1 MYFCLNSFS
10 LKKVLI
16 IRFSSIGDIILTTP
30 LLRCVKQQLGMEV
43 HYLTKKSFSGLLQ
56 HNPYLD
62 ALHYIEKEIEP
73 DLIQKLKAEQ
83 FDFLVDLHGNWRSL
97 RIKKALGVRSKTFA
111 KLNLQKWLLIHL
123 GIDLMPRQ
131 HVADRYLD
139 TVAHLGVYNDDKGL
153 DYFMAP
159 ETSVD
164 IDLNKPYIA
173 WSIGGSFTP
182 KKLAVAQVADVC
194 KKMDLP
200 VYLLGGSNEVEE
212 AQEIIEVCGQSNI
225 KSFCGKLS
233 LDQTA
238 LLIKKSKVILS
249 NDTGLMHIGAAFKK
263 SIVSFW
269 GCTKP
274 ILGFTPYAAA
284 SDSIEI
290 ISNIST
296 RPCSKHGKS
305 CKHKSLGCIKFI
317 DSKNIEKAVL
327 KLLKKPNRFA
337 RSF

>member
-1 MYFCLNSFS
+1 M
-10 LKKVLI
+10 
-16 IRFSSIGDIILTTP
+16 
-30 LLRCVKQQLGMEV
+30 RCIKQQLGVEV

-56 HNPYLD
+56 HNPHVD
-62 ALHYIEKEIEP
+62 VVHYIDKEIGAE
-73 DLIQKLKAEQ
+73 LIEKLKAEQ
-83 FDFLVDLHGNWRSL
+83 FDFLVDLHGNWRSP
-97 RIKKALGVRSKTFA
+97 RIKALGVPSKTFA

-139 TVAHLGVYNDDKGL
+139 TLAQLGVSNDHKGL

-159 ETSVD
+159 ETTVD
-164 IDLNKPYIA
+164 VDLNIPFLA

-182 KKLAVAQVADVC
+182 KKLAAAQVADVC
-194 KKMDLP
+194 KKIDVP
-200 VYLLGGSNEVEE
+200 VYLLGGSQEVEE
-212 AQEIIEVCGQSNI
+212 AEVIIDACRQPNI

-238 LLIKKSKVILS
+238 LLIKKSKVLLS

-274 ILGFTPYAAA
+274 SLGFEPYAAPT
-284 SDSIEI
+284 DSEEI
-290 ISNIST
+290 QAKIS
-296 RPCSKHGKS
+296 K
-305 CKHKSLGCIKFI
+305 
-317 DSKNIEKAVL
+317 
-327 KLLKKPNRFA
+327 
-337 RSF
+337 

>member
-1 MYFCLNSFS
+1 M
-10 LKKVLI
+10 
-16 IRFSSIGDIILTTP
+16 
-30 LLRCVKQQLGMEV
+30 RCIKQQLGVKV
-43 HYLTKKSFSGLLQ
+43 HYLTKKSFSGLLL
-56 HNPYLD
+56 HNPHVD
-62 ALHYIEKEIEP
+62 AVHCIDKEIGAE
-73 DLIQKLKAEQ
+73 LIDKLKAEQ

-97 RIKKALGVRSKTFA
+97 RIKKALGVPSKTFA

-139 TVAHLGVYNDDKGL
+139 TLTHLGVSNDHKGL

-164 IDLNKPYIA
+164 VDLNKPFIA

-182 KKLAVAQVADVC
+182 KKLATAQVVDVC
-194 KKMDLP
+194 NKMDVP
-200 VYLLGGSNEVEE
+200 VYLLGGSEEVEE
-212 AQEIIEVCGQSNI
+212 AEAIIEVCGQANI

-238 LLIKKSKVILS
+238 LLIKKSKVLLS

-274 ILGFTPYAAA
+274 SLGFAPYAAA

-290 ISNIST
+290 LSNISK

-317 DSKNIEKAVL
+317 DSKDIEKAVL
-327 KLLKKPNRFA
+327 KLL
-337 RSF
+337 

>member
-30 LLRCVKQQLGMEV
+30 VLRCIKQQLGVEV

-56 HNPYLD
+56 HNPYVD
-62 ALHYIEKEIEP
+62 ALHCIDKEIGPE
-73 DLIQKLKAEQ
+73 LIEKLKAEQ

-97 RIKKALGVRSKTFA
+97 RIKKALGLPSKTFA

-131 HVADRYLD
+131 HVADRYIN
-139 TVAHLGVYNDDKGL
+139 TVAHLGVSNDHKGL

-164 IDLNKPYIA
+164 VDLNKPFIA

-182 KKLAVAQVADVC
+182 KKLDTAQVVDVC
-194 KKMDLP
+194 NKMDVP
-200 VYLLGGSNEVEE
+200 VYLLGGSQEVEE
-212 AQEIIEVCGQSNI
+212 AETIIEACGQPNI

-238 LLIKKSKVILS
+238 LLIKNSRVLLS

-274 ILGFTPYAAA
+274 SLGFAPYAAA
-284 SDSIEI
+284 SDSVEI
-290 ISNIST
+290 LSKISK

-317 DSKNIEKAVL
+317 DSKDIEKAVL
-327 KLLKKPNRFA
+327 KLL
-337 RSF
+337 

>member
-1 MYFCLNSFS
+1 VYFCLNSFS

-30 LLRCVKQQLGMEV
+30 VLRCIKQQLGVEV

-56 HNPYLD
+56 HNPYVD
-62 ALHYIEKEIEP
+62 ALHCIDKEIGPE
-73 DLIQKLKAEQ
+73 LIEKLKAEQ

-97 RIKKALGVRSKTFA
+97 RIKKALGLPSKTFA

-139 TVAHLGVYNDDKGL
+139 TLTHIGVSNDHKGL

-164 IDLNKPYIA
+164 VDLNKPFIA

-182 KKLAVAQVADVC
+182 KKLDTAQVVDVC
-194 KKMDLP
+194 NKMDVP
-200 VYLLGGSNEVEE
+200 VYLLGGSQEVEE
-212 AQEIIEVCGQSNI
+212 AETIIEACGQPNI

-238 LLIKKSKVILS
+238 LLIKNSRVLLS

-274 ILGFTPYAAA
+274 SLGFAPYAAA
-284 SDSIEI
+284 SDSVEI
-290 ISNIST
+290 LSKISK

-317 DSKNIEKAVL
+317 DSKDIEKAVL
-327 KLLKKPNRFA
+327 KLL
-337 RSF
+337 

>member
-1 MYFCLNSFS
+1 M
-10 LKKVLI
+10 KKVLI

-30 LLRCVKQQLGMEV
+30 VLRCIKQQLGVEV

-56 HNPYLD
+56 HNPHVD
-62 ALHYIEKEIEP
+62 ALHCIDKEIGVE
-73 DLIQKLKAEQ
+73 LIEKLKAEQ

-97 RIKKALGVRSKTFA
+97 RIKKALGVPSKTFA

-131 HVADRYLD
+131 HVADRYIN
-139 TVAHLGVYNDDKGL
+139 TIAHLGVSNDHKGL

-159 ETSVD
+159 ETTVD
-164 IDLNKPYIA
+164 VDLNKPFIA

-182 KKLAVAQVADVC
+182 KKLAAAQVADVC
-194 KKMDLP
+194 NKMDVP
-200 VYLLGGSNEVEE
+200 VYLLGGPKEVDE
-212 AQEIIEVCGQSNI
+212 AEAIIEACGQPNI
-225 KSFCGKLS
+225 KNFCGKLS

-238 LLIKKSKVILS
+238 LLIKNSKVLLS

-274 ILGFTPYAAA
+274 SLGFAPYAAA

-290 ISNIST
+290 LSNISK

-317 DSKNIEKAVL
+317 DSKDIEKAVL
-327 KLLKKPNRFA
+327 KLL
-337 RSF
+337 

>member
-30 LLRCVKQQLGMEV
+30 VLRCIKQQLGVEV

-56 HNPYLD
+56 HNPYVD
-62 ALHYIEKEIEP
+62 ALHCIDKEIGAE
-73 DLIQKLKAEQ
+73 LIEKLKAEQ

-97 RIKKALGVRSKTFA
+97 RIKKALGVPSKTFA

-131 HVADRYLD
+131 HVADRYINTL
-139 TVAHLGVYNDDKGL
+139 AHLGVSNDSKGL

-164 IDLNKPYIA
+164 VDLNKPFIT

-182 KKLAVAQVADVC
+182 KKLAAAQVVDVC
-194 KKMDLP
+194 NKMDVP
-200 VYLLGGSNEVEE
+200 VYLLGGSQEVEE
-212 AQEIIEVCGQSNI
+212 AETIIEACGQPNI

-238 LLIKKSKVILS
+238 LLIKNSRVLLS

-274 ILGFTPYAAA
+274 SLGFAPYAAA
-284 SDSIEI
+284 PDSVEI
-290 ISNIST
+290 ISKISK

-317 DSKNIEKAVL
+317 DSKDIEKAVL
-327 KLLKKPNRFA
+327 KLL
-337 RSF
+337 

>member
-1 MYFCLNSFS
+1 M
-10 LKKVLI
+10 
-16 IRFSSIGDIILTTP
+16 
-30 LLRCVKQQLGMEV
+30 RCIKQQLGVEV

-56 HNPYLD
+56 HNPHVD
-62 ALHYIEKEIEP
+62 VVHYIGKEIGAE
-73 DLIQKLKAEQ
+73 LIEKLKAEQ

-97 RIKKALGVRSKTFA
+97 RIKKALGVPCKTFA

-139 TVAHLGVYNDDKGL
+139 TLAQLGVSIDHKGL

-159 ETSVD
+159 ETTVD
-164 IDLNKPYIA
+164 VDLNIPFLA

-182 KKLAVAQVADVC
+182 KKLAAAQVADVC
-194 KKMDLP
+194 KKIDVP
-200 VYLLGGSNEVEE
+200 VYLLGGSQEVEE
-212 AQEIIEVCGQSNI
+212 AEAIIDACSQPNI

-238 LLIKKSKVILS
+238 LLIKKSKVLLS

-274 ILGFTPYAAA
+274 SLGFAPYAAA
-284 SDSIEI
+284 SDSVEI
-290 ISNIST
+290 LSKISK
-296 RPCSKHGKS
+296 RPCSKHGKL
-305 CKHKSLGCIKFI
+305 CKHKSNGCIKFI
-317 DSKNIEKAVL
+317 DSKDIEKAVL
-327 KLLKKPNRFA
+327 KLL
-337 RSF
+337 

>member
-30 LLRCVKQQLGMEV
+30 VLRCINQQLGVEV

-56 HNPYLD
+56 HNPHVD
-62 ALHYIEKEIEP
+62 ALHCIDKEIGAE
-73 DLIQKLKAEQ
+73 LIDKLKAEQ

-97 RIKKALGVRSKTFA
+97 RIKKALGVPSKTFA

-131 HVADRYLD
+131 HVADRYINTL
-139 TVAHLGVYNDDKGL
+139 AHLGVSNDHKGL

-164 IDLNKPYIA
+164 VDLNKPFIA

-182 KKLAVAQVADVC
+182 KKLAAAQVADVC
-194 KKMDLP
+194 NKMDVP
-200 VYLLGGSNEVEE
+200 VYLLGGPKEVDE
-212 AQEIIEVCGQSNI
+212 AEAIIEACGQPNI

-238 LLIKKSKVILS
+238 LLIKKSKVLLS

-274 ILGFTPYAAA
+274 SLGFAPYAAA
-284 SDSIEI
+284 SDSVEI
-290 ISNIST
+290 ISNISK

-317 DSKNIEKAVL
+317 DSKDIEKAVL
-327 KLLKKPNRFA
+327 KLL
-337 RSF
+337 

>member
-30 LLRCVKQQLGMEV
+30 VLRCINQQLGVEV

-56 HNPYLD
+56 HNPHVD
-62 ALHYIEKEIEP
+62 ALHCIDKEIGTDLIEK
-73 DLIQKLKAEQ
+73 LKDEK

-97 RIKKALGVRSKTFA
+97 RIKKALGVPSKTFA

-139 TVAHLGVYNDDKGL
+139 TLAHLGVSNDHKGL

-159 ETSVD
+159 ETTVD
-164 IDLNKPYIA
+164 VDLNKPFIA

-182 KKLAVAQVADVC
+182 KKLAAAQVVDVC
-194 KKMDLP
+194 NKMDVP
-200 VYLLGGSNEVEE
+200 VYLLGGPKEVDE
-212 AQEIIEVCGQSNI
+212 AEAIIEACGQPNI

-238 LLIKKSKVILS
+238 LLIKNSRVLLS

-274 ILGFTPYAAA
+274 SLGFAPYAAA

-290 ISNIST
+290 LSTISK

-305 CKHKSLGCIKFI
+305 CKHKNLGCIKFI
-317 DSKNIEKAVL
+317 DSKDIEKAVL
-327 KLLKKPNRFA
+327 KLL
-337 RSF
+337 

>member
-30 LLRCVKQQLGMEV
+30 VLRCIKQQLGLEV

-56 HNPYLD
+56 HNPHVD
-62 ALHYIEKEIEP
+62 ALNCIDKEIETE
-73 DLIQKLKAEQ
+73 LIEKLKAEQ

-97 RIKKALGVRSKTFA
+97 RIKKALGLPSKTFA

-139 TVAHLGVYNDDKGL
+139 TVAHLGVSNDHKGL

-164 IDLNKPYIA
+164 VDLNKPFIA

-182 KKLAVAQVADVC
+182 KKLAAAQVTEVC
-194 KKMDLP
+194 KKMDVP
-200 VYLLGGSNEVEE
+200 VYLLGGSQEVEE
-212 AQEIIEVCGQSNI
+212 AEAIIEACGQPNI

-238 LLIKKSKVILS
+238 LLIKNSRVLLS

-274 ILGFTPYAAA
+274 SLGFAPYAAA

-290 ISNIST
+290 LSNISK

-305 CKHKSLGCIKFI
+305 CKHKNLGCIKFI
-317 DSKNIEKAVL
+317 DSKDIEKAVL
-327 KLLKKPNRFA
+327 KLL
-337 RSF
+337 

>member
-1 MYFCLNSFS
+1 M
-10 LKKVLI
+10 KKVLI

-30 LLRCVKQQLGMEV
+30 VLRCLKQQTVLEV

-56 HNPYLD
+56 YNPYLE
-62 ALHYIEKEIEP
+62 AVHYIDKEIGAE
-73 DLIQKLKAEQ
+73 LIEKLKAEQ
-83 FDFLVDLHGNWRSL
+83 FDFIVDLHGNWRSL
-97 RIKKALGVRSKTFA
+97 RIKKALGLPSKTFT
-111 KLNLQKWLLIHL
+111 KLNLKKWLLIHL

-139 TVAHLGVYNDDKGL
+139 TVAHLGVSNDHKGL

-164 IDLNKPYIA
+164 VDLNKPFIA
-173 WSIGGSFTP
+173 WSIGGSFIH
-182 KKLAVAQVADVC
+182 KKLAATQVADVC
-194 KKMDLP
+194 NKIDLP
-200 VYLLGGSNEVEE
+200 VFLLGGPQEVDD
-212 AQEIIEVCGQSNI
+212 ADAIIEACGQQNI
-225 KSFCGKLS
+225 QSFCGKLS

-238 LLIKKSKVILS
+238 LLIKNSRVLLS

-274 ILGFTPYAAA
+274 SLGFAPYAAA
-284 SDSIEI
+284 SSSVQLLSET
-290 ISNIST
+290 SK

-305 CKHKSLGCIKFI
+305 CKHNALGCIKSI
-317 DSKNIEKAVL
+317 DANKIIRVL
-327 KLLKKPNRFA
+327 EQQINLLN
-337 RSF
+337 

>member
-1 MYFCLNSFS
+1 M
-10 LKKVLI
+10 
-16 IRFSSIGDIILTTP
+16 
-30 LLRCVKQQLGMEV
+30 LRCIKQQLGVEV
-43 HYLTKKSFSGLLQ
+43 HYLTKKSFKGLLQ
-56 HNPYLD
+56 HNPNVD
-62 ALHYIEKEIEP
+62 ALHCIDNEIEV
-73 DLIQKLKAEQ
+73 DLIEKLKADQ
-83 FDFLVDLHGNWRSL
+83 FDFIIDLHGNWRSL
-97 RIKKALGVRSKTFA
+97 RIKKALGVPSKTFA
-111 KLNLQKWLLIHL
+111 KLNLQKWLLIHF

-131 HVADRYLD
+131 HVAERYLG
-139 TVAHLGVYNDDKGL
+139 TLAHLGVSNDHKGL

-164 IDLNKPYIA
+164 IDLNKPFIA

-182 KKLAVAQVADVC
+182 KKLATAQVVDVC
-194 KKMDLP
+194 KKIDIP
-200 VYLLGGSNEVEE
+200 VYFLGGSQEVEE
-212 AQEIIEVCGQSNI
+212 AEAIIEVCGQSNI
-225 KSFCGKLS
+225 INFCGKLS

-238 LLIKKSKVILS
+238 LIIKNSRVLLS

-284 SDSIEI
+284 SNCIEI
-290 ISNIST
+290 ISNISK

-317 DSKNIEKAVL
+317 DSKDIEKAVL
-327 KLLKKPNRFA
+327 KLL
-337 RSF
+337 

>member
-30 LLRCVKQQLGMEV
+30 ALRCIKQQLGVEV

-56 HNPYLD
+56 HNPHVD
-62 ALHYIEKEIEP
+62 ALHCIDKEIGVE
-73 DLIQKLKAEQ
+73 LIEKLKAEQ

-97 RIKKALGVRSKTFA
+97 RIKKALGVPSKTFA

-139 TVAHLGVYNDDKGL
+139 TLTHLGVSNDHKGL

-159 ETSVD
+159 ETTVD
-164 IDLNKPYIA
+164 VDLNKPFIA

-182 KKLAVAQVADVC
+182 KKLAAAQVADVC
-194 KKMDLP
+194 KKMDVP
-200 VYLLGGSNEVEE
+200 VYLLGGSQEVEE
-212 AQEIIEVCGQSNI
+212 AEAIIEACGQPNI

-238 LLIKKSKVILS
+238 LLIKKSKVLLS

-274 ILGFTPYAAA
+274 SLGFAPYAAA

-290 ISNIST
+290 LSNISK

-305 CKHKSLGCIKFI
+305 CKHKNLGCIKFI
-317 DSKNIEKAVL
+317 DSKDIEKAVL
-327 KLLKKPNRFA
+327 KLL
-337 RSF
+337 

>member
-1 MYFCLNSFS
+1 M
-10 LKKVLI
+10 KKVLI
-16 IRFSSIGDIILTTP
+16 IRFSSIGDIVLTTP
-30 LLRCVKQQLGMEV
+30 VLRCLKQQLNVEL
-43 HYLTKKSFSGLLQ
+43 HYLTKKSFAGLLQ
-56 HNPYLD
+56 HNPYVD
-62 ALHYIEKEIEP
+62 FVHSIDKDIGT
-73 DLIQKLKAEQ
+73 DLIERLKAEQ

-97 RIKKALGVRSKTFA
+97 RIKKALSLPSKTFE

-139 TVAHLGVYNDDKGL
+139 TLAHLGVSNDHKGL

-164 IDLNKPYIA
+164 VDLNKPFIA

-182 KKLAVAQVADVC
+182 KKLAAAQVADVC
-194 KKMDLP
+194 NKMDVP
-200 VYLLGGSNEVEE
+200 VYLLGGSQEVEE
-212 AQEIIEVCGQSNI
+212 AETIIEACGQPNI

-238 LLIKKSKVILS
+238 LLIKNSKVLLS
-249 NDTGLMHIGAAFKK
+249 NDTGLMHIGAAFKR

-274 ILGFTPYAAA
+274 SLGFAPYAAA
-284 SDSIEI
+284 LDSVEI
-290 ISNIST
+290 LSNISK

-305 CKHKSLGCIKFI
+305 CKHKRLGCIKFI
-317 DSKNIEKAVL
+317 DSKDIEKAVL
-327 KLLKKPNRFA
+327 KLI
-337 RSF
+337 

>member
-1 MYFCLNSFS
+1 M
-10 LKKVLI
+10 KKVLI

-30 LLRCVKQQLGMEV
+30 VLRCIKQQLGLEV

-56 HNPYLD
+56 HNPHVD
-62 ALHYIEKEIEP
+62 ALHFIDKEIGAE
-73 DLIQKLKAEQ
+73 LIEKLKAEQ

-97 RIKKALGVRSKTFA
+97 RIKKTLGVPSKTFA
-111 KLNLQKWLLIHL
+111 KLNLQKCLLIHL

-139 TVAHLGVYNDDKGL
+139 TLVHIGVSNDHKGL

-164 IDLNKPYIA
+164 VDLNKPFIA

-182 KKLAVAQVADVC
+182 KKLAAAQVADVC
-194 KKMDLP
+194 NKMDVP
-200 VYLLGGSNEVEE
+200 VYLLGGSEEIEE
-212 AQEIIEVCGQSNI
+212 AEAIIEVCRQSNI

-233 LDQTA
+233 LDETA
-238 LLIKKSKVILS
+238 LLIKKSKVLLS

-274 ILGFTPYAAA
+274 SLGFAPYAAA

-290 ISNIST
+290 LSNISK

-305 CKHKSLGCIKFI
+305 CKHKRLGCIKFI
-317 DSKNIEKAVL
+317 DSKDIEKAVL
-327 KLLKKPNRFA
+327 KLL
-337 RSF
+337 

>member
-1 MYFCLNSFS
+1 

-30 LLRCVKQQLGMEV
+30 VLRCLKLQTGVEV

-56 HNPYLD
+56 HNPHVD
-62 ALHYIEKEIEP
+62 AVNCIDKEIGAELIEK
-73 DLIQKLKAEQ
+73 LKTEQ
-83 FDFLVDLHGNWRSL
+83 FDFIVDLHGNWRSL
-97 RIKKALGVRSKTFA
+97 RIKKALGLPSKTFA

-139 TVAHLGVYNDDKGL
+139 TLIHLGVSNDHRGL

-159 ETSVD
+159 ETNVD
-164 IDLNKPYIA
+164 VDFNKPFIA

-182 KKLAVAQVADVC
+182 KKLAAVQVADVC
-194 KKMDLP
+194 NKLDLP
-200 VYLLGGSNEVEE
+200 VFLLGGSQDVNE
-212 AQEIIEVCGQSNI
+212 ADAIIEACGKQNVQ
-225 KSFCGKLS
+225 SFCGKLS

-238 LLIKKSKVILS
+238 LLIKNSRVLLS

-263 SIVSFW
+263 SIISFW

-274 ILGFTPYAAA
+274 SLGFAPYAA
-284 SDSIEI
+284 DSSSVQLLSET
-290 ISNIST
+290 SK

-305 CKHKSLGCIKFI
+305 CKYNALGCIKSI
-317 DSKNIEKAVL
+317 DSDKILRVL
-327 KLLKKPNRFA
+327 KQQVNLLN
-337 RSF
+337 